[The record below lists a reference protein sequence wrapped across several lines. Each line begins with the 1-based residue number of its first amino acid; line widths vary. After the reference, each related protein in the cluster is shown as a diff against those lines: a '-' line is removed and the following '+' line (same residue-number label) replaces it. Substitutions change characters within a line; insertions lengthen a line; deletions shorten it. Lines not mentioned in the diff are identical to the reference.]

1 MYIKQ
6 KARVFFMWYSFYNR
20 FNAFII
26 KMALGIY
33 LFGKPLVTLMVKCRM
48 MPTQPKLTRFNQN
61 VMSKYQIY
69 NSIFMTLPFDTITK
83 TGVLLPLF
91 HETCKKGF
99 TAGDNPTTIV
109 ERFFKKYQDRRST
122 ESQINLLFR
131 FIQYIERQVVLFDAI
146 EDAAFPIVNNMDGI
160 GTLRSLKESVTAEN
174 KLELLQKYLEEFKVR
189 IVLTAHPTQ
198 FYPGSVLGIIT
209 DLTEAIRENDL
220 LRINDLLAQL
230 GKTPFFKHKK
240 PSPYDEAVSL
250 IWYLE
255 NVFYKSFGTIYDYIQ
270 QNIFDGKQ
278 IDNDII
284 NVGFWPGGD
293 RDGNPFVTPEITL
306 KVAKRLR
313 ETVIKNYYRDV
324 RKLRR
329 KLTFDGVEDK
339 IVVLE
344 TELYKI
350 ITNKKSSLTVDN
362 FSSELKEIKQ
372 LVIDKHQSLYVS
384 EVNSLINKIHLF
396 GFHFSALD
404 IRQDSRVHH
413 TVFTNMVDAI
423 IDSGSDIFPKKYH
436 ELKESE
442 QVKIL
447 SQVNGEVD
455 LSLIKDDD
463 TLKAL
468 NTMKAIKTIQETN
481 GERAANRYI
490 ISNNQTT
497 LNVMQLFAMLKL
509 VAFQEELTVDIG
521 PLFETI
527 TDLKNAPVVMEE
539 LYTNPEY
546 AAHLKSRGNRQTIML
561 GFSDGTKDGG
571 YLMANWAIYKAKE
584 NLTTVS
590 RKYGI
595 NVIFFDGR
603 GGPPARGG
611 GKTHNFYA
619 SLGPTIEDKEVQLT
633 IQGQTISSNFGTLES
648 SQYNLEQLISSG
660 IHNSLSDADLS
671 MLPEN
676 RAVMTDLA
684 DRSYKAYSD
693 FKAHPKFI
701 PYLEHMSTLKYYAKT
716 NIGSRPSKRGKAK
729 GLVFEDLRAI
739 PFVGSWSQLKQNV
752 PGFFGVG
759 TALKHY
765 EDIGEF
771 EKAQH
776 LFKTSDFF
784 KTLIENSMMSLSK
797 SFFDLTKYMS
807 EDEEYGDFWN
817 IIYNEYETSKRLL
830 LKLTGYKELMEEE
843 PAGKASVAVRESIV
857 LPLLT
862 IQQFALKKIQ
872 ELEKS
877 GVTTGKEIEV
887 YQKMVTRSLFGNIN
901 ASRNSA

>member
-1 MYIKQ
+1 
-6 KARVFFMWYSFYNR
+6 
-20 FNAFII
+20 
-26 KMALGIY
+26 
-33 LFGKPLVTLMVKCRM
+33 

-61 VMSKYQIY
+61 VLSKYQIY

-83 TGVLLPLF
+83 TGALLPLF
-91 HETCKKGF
+91 HETCKRGF
-99 TAGDNPTTIV
+99 ESGENPTTIV
-109 ERFFKKYQDRRST
+109 NDFFKKYQARRSDK
-122 ESQINLLFR
+122 SQIDLLFR
-131 FIQYIERQVVLFDAI
+131 FIQYIERQVVLFDAV
-146 EDAAFPIVNNMDGI
+146 EDAAFSIVNNMDGI
-160 GTLRSLKESVTAEN
+160 GTLRSLKESASAEN
-174 KLELLQKYLEEFKVR
+174 KLETLQKNLKEFKVR

-209 DLTEAIRENDL
+209 DLTKAVKENDL
-220 LRINDLLAQL
+220 LVINDLLAQL
-230 GKTPFFKHKK
+230 GKTPFFKHTK
-240 PSPYDEAVSL
+240 PTPYDEAVSL

-270 QNIFDGKQ
+270 QNIFDGKH

-284 NVGFWPGGD
+284 NIGFWPGGD

-306 KVAKRLR
+306 KVASRLR
-313 ETVIKNYYRDV
+313 ETIIKNYYRDA
-324 RKLRR
+324 RRLRR
-329 KLTFDGVEDK
+329 KLTFDGVEDR

-344 TELYKI
+344 TELYRV
-350 ITNKKSSLTVDN
+350 ITREESSLTLA
-362 FSSELKEIKQ
+362 FLTSELKAIKQ
-372 LVIDKHQSLYVS
+372 LIIEKHQSLYVD
-384 EVNSLINKIHLF
+384 EVNSLLNKVHLF
-396 GFHFSALD
+396 GFHFANLD
-404 IRQDSRVHH
+404 IRQDSRKHAQ
-413 TVFTNMVDAI
+413 FFNDMVNVSI
-423 IDSGSDIFPKKYH
+423 KSGSEIFPKNYH
-436 ELKESE
+436 ELSEKE
-442 QVKIL
+442 QLQIL
-447 SQVNGEVD
+447 SKVEGEVD
-455 LSLIKDDD
+455 LSLIKNEE
-463 TLKAL
+463 TLQAL
-468 NTMKAIKTIQETN
+468 ETMKAIKSIQTTN
-481 GERAANRYI
+481 GEVAANRYI

-509 VAFQEELTVDIG
+509 VAFQDKLTVDIG

-527 TDLKNAPVVMEE
+527 TDLENAPAVMEE
-539 LYTNPEY
+539 LYANPEY
-546 AAHLKSRGNRQTIML
+546 AAHLKSRGNKQTIML

-590 RKYGI
+590 RQHGI
-595 NVIFFDGR
+595 IVIFFDGR

-619 SLGPTIEDKEVQLT
+619 SLGPTIEDDEVQLT
-633 IQGQTISSNFGTLES
+633 IQGQTISSNFGTLDS

-660 IHNSLSDADLS
+660 VSNSLSDKDLRMNLDNRVVMDDLS
-671 MLPEN
+671 KL
-676 RAVMTDLA
+676 
-684 DRSYKAYSD
+684 SYEAYKS

-701 PYLEHMSTLKYYAKT
+701 PYLEHMSTLKYYANT
-716 NIGSRPSKRGKAK
+716 NIGSRPSKRGKSK

-765 EDIGEF
+765 EDTKQF
-771 EKAQH
+771 EKAQL
-776 LFKTSDFF
+776 LFQTSEFF

-807 EDEEYGDFWN
+807 EDAEYGEFWH
-817 IIYNEYETSKRLL
+817 IIYNEYQTSKRLL
-830 LKLTGYKELMEEE
+830 LKLTGYQDLMEEE

-862 IQQFALKKIQ
+862 IQQYALKKIG
-872 ELEKS
+872 ELEKD
-877 GVTTGKEIEV
+877 GVVSGKEIEV
-887 YQKMVTRSLFGNIN
+887 YRKMVTRSLFGNIN